1 MNTWLVDNRSSSI
14 DHLSELLA
22 TFGQKVAVVEYSN
35 LKSASIK
42 PADFIVLSGSNI
54 LTAAWNDDEFAD
66 ELTLIKHHV
75 GPMLGVCLGMQ
86 LIAHAYGAHMHQ
98 LPERRY
104 GLAHIKRVGASE
116 LFNDTEYPI
125 VFESHHWS
133 VKKVPEP
140 LESLAESGAGIE
152 ILGHTKKPH
161 YGVQFHPEA
170 TDPGNGRELFERI
183 LSDIL

>member
-1 MNTWLVDNRSSSI
+1 MTTWLIDNQSTSI
-14 DHLSELLA
+14 DHLSQLLA
-22 TFGQKVAVVEYSN
+22 TLGQNPTIVTYSN
-35 LKSASIK
+35 LDSATIK
-42 PADFIVLSGSNI
+42 PKDFIVLSGSNI

-66 ELTLIKHHV
+66 ELTLIKQHT

-98 LPERRY
+98 LPEKRY
-104 GLAHIKRVGASE
+104 GLAHIKRVGSSE
-116 LFNDTEYPI
+116 LFNDTEYPV

-133 VKKVPEP
+133 VKKVPKP

-170 TDPGNGRELFERI
+170 TDPGNGKELLDRI
-183 LSDIL
+183 LSNIL